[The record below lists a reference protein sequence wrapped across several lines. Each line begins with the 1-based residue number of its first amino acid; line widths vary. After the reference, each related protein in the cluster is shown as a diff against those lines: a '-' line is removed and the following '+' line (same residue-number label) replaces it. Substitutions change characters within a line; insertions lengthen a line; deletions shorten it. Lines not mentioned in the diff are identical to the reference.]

1 MFTTSAR
8 ALAEMLSADNICGA
22 PNRPSRAVK
31 ARTGTLMTKH
41 QPTHE
46 PATLVPAQGELRGHT
61 IPEQISDDTPLRLEA
76 AAAIAFPDGG
86 MTANGLRRE
95 SKRGRLVIERVAG
108 KDYTTLNHIKRM
120 RELCRVNRK
129 RHDSDSSR
137 NNETKAV
144 ELPAPPAGLSTM
156 AVANSEL
163 AAALRTSKSHNKR

>member
-1 MFTTSAR
+1 
-8 ALAEMLSADNICGA
+8 
-22 PNRPSRAVK
+22 
-31 ARTGTLMTKH
+31 MTKH

-46 PATLVPAQGELRGHT
+46 PAMLVPAQGELRGHT
-61 IPEQISDDTPLRLEA
+61 TPGQISDDTPLRLEA

-108 KDYTTLNHIKRM
+108 KDYTTIGHIARM
-120 RELCRVNRK
+120 RELCHVNRN

-144 ELPAPPAGLSTM
+144 ELPAPPAGLSMM

-163 AAALRTSKSHNKR
+163 AAALSKSKERSKR